1 MNENYNKMQNVPDN
15 QKAWFAHSVNLI
27 NETQLFLFGGA
38 IENQPTIYVTTN
50 DSYLVDKNTLEW
62 TKL

>member
-1 MNENYNKMQNVPDN
+1 MQNVPDN
-15 QKAWFAHSVNLI
+15 QKARFAHSVNLI